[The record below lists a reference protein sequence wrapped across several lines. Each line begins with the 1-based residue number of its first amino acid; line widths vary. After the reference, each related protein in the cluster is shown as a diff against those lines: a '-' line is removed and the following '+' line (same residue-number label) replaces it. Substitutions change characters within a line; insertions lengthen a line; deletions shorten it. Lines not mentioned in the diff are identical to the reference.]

1 MDRRACRQ
9 TSQDGNGGRSS
20 LYCKVERK
28 GKEGQVVH
36 EEPGRQPGYHI
47 DKYGEVAGMRSR
59 VTDIHCMTQGT
70 TKAKVQYEQGVV
82 SIYSETMLHSMLC
95 MKYSIFIFISGLF
108 FKM

>member
-20 LYCKVERK
+20 LHCKVERK

-36 EEPGRQPGYHI
+36 EEPGRQSGYHI

-82 SIYSETMLHSMLC
+82 SILRLC
-95 MKYSIFIFISGLF
+95 SILCCA
-108 FKM
+108 